1 LGRVRRVMWKS
12 EISKVVALF
21 VSVKDRWV
29 NTHEQ
34 ILNVL
39 IACCLMTALVF
50 EGGALLLGDVI
61 MVFFKQS
68 SRSELFFHE
77 TSWSGVSDG
86 QFSWSKN
93 HCNQEAFSGL

>member
-1 LGRVRRVMWKS
+1 MWKA

-29 NTHEQ
+29 SIHEQ

-61 MVFFKQS
+61 I
-68 SRSELFFHE
+68 E
-77 TSWSGVSDG
+77 
-86 QFSWSKN
+86 
-93 HCNQEAFSGL
+93 GLLQAILTVGALLP